1 MLFKCGKYND
11 IRLFGLQQIFDVSR
25 LKSPG
30 VKPVPV
36 RFRLAA
42 PRIPALS
49 FEGAG
54 IFLLFASVSAT
65 SLKIFVPCVL
75 AKICICGQ
83 FANKSEPK
91 RASRGSVNR
100 PFRECSCVLM
110 HNIQNHI
117 CCGIGCIHLVAVV
130 QMRVNVRRGLIG

>member
-1 MLFKCGKYND
+1 MLFKCGKYTD

-25 LKSPG
+25 LKSPELNPCRFDSG
-30 VKPVPV
+30 W
-36 RFRLAA
+36 RHQRFLHFRLRVQELFAF
-42 PRIPALS
+42 LS
-49 FEGAG
+49 F
-54 IFLLFASVSAT
+54 SAI

-75 AKICICGQ
+75 AKICICQ
-83 FANKSEPK
+83 KFANKSAPK

-100 PFRECSCVLM
+100 PFCECSCVLV

-130 QMRVNVRRGLIG
+130 QMRINVRSGLIG

>member
-1 MLFKCGKYND
+1 MRNKWTLSGD
-11 IRLFGLQQIFDVSR
+11 

-54 IFLLFASVSAT
+54 IFLLFSSVSAT

-75 AKICICGQ
+75 EKIFRLPTICQ
-83 FANKSEPK
+83 QIVSETC
-91 RASRGSVNR
+91 
-100 PFRECSCVLM
+100 FVLKHKIISS
-110 HNIQNHI
+110 HNI
-117 CCGIGCIHLVAVV
+117 
-130 QMRVNVRRGLIG
+130 MRSYE